1 MMTTKKIRY
10 NKIIKIINF
19 DTVDLQA
26 LYDQINNQHICVVF
40 VEI

>member
-10 NKIIKIINF
+10 NF

-26 LYDQINNQHICVVF
+26 LYDQINNQHICAVF